1 MSKSYNH
8 IKMKKIISVF
18 ILLVSFSAFAQQEK
32 VEISYTTRIILPD
45 DFTFQPPGGGNGR
58 IMPKEMQE
66 QFKKNIQEPQEAKLT
81 ILGDE
86 SLYKMVEKISND
98 QSQGS
103 RGMRGGM
110 RMMSMNGD
118 NIYKNSTN
126 HLLLKEQNMMGKSY
140 VVKDSL
146 QNFD

>member
-1 MSKSYNH
+1 
-8 IKMKKIISVF
+8 MKKIISVF
-18 ILLVSFSAFAQQEK
+18 ILLISFSAFAQQEK

-58 IMPKEMQE
+58 TMSKEMQE

-86 SLYKMVEKISND
+86 SLYKIVEKISND
-98 QSQGS
+98 QSQGI
-103 RGMRGGM
+103 RGPRGGM

-126 HLLLKEQNMMGKSY
+126 HLLLKEQNMMGKKLCY
-140 VVKDSL
+140 KR
-146 QNFD
+146 FFAKF